1 MEFTRLLPLTLLFAL
16 PVVAAENAGPAQLP
30 DVVVTP
36 ARSARSADE
45 LPFTTAR
52 IDAADLQLGRMSRTT
67 PEALKEFPAVLVQK
81 TGHGQG
87 SPFVRGFTGYHTLFL
102 VDGIRLNNSTF
113 RSGPNQYWSTVDSFS
128 YDRLELLKGS
138 ASMQYGSDAVGGVAQ
153 AVTADPFEAAGPEGS
168 SARLHLRGASAE
180 RSLAGR
186 LESAVASGDTAFRA
200 GVTLRDYGDLESGGS
215 AGRLRKTG
223 YDEWAADAGLAL
235 RLSEQWRLDAVHQTL
250 EQDDAWRTHSTPFA
264 KSFRGTKVGSD
275 KARIL
280 DQTRHLTY
288 ARLSGE
294 DLTGALSDASVTLSL
309 HRQGE
314 REFRVR
320 KDDTEQY
327 TGTDVDT
334 FGAQAQG
341 GAELGETMLTFG
353 VDYYH
358 DTVDSFS
365 RRQKEAGGS
374 FKNAIQGPVADDSS
388 YDSLGLFVQ
397 DEFKVA
403 ADTRAIAGARYTRS
417 SVDAGR
423 FEDPATGDAASYTH
437 DWDNVSFSGRLLHDV
452 AKDAS
457 LFAGVSQGF
466 RAPNLSD
473 LTRFDVARSEEVE
486 IASTDLDAEQ
496 FLSFEAGAR
505 LHGERAFTGQ
515 LSVFHTLIDDL
526 IQRTP
531 TGESNEDGLLVR
543 KTNSGDGYVQGVE
556 AEGRLELAET
566 LSLRGMITWMK
577 GEIDSYVSS
586 EPVLVEDN
594 LSRVM
599 PLTGQI
605 ALRHTPSDKGWVE
618 LVFAAGDDQDNL
630 SDSDRRDT
638 ERIPPGGNVSYE
650 VFTLRGN
657 VALADDVDLSLAVEN
672 LFDTE
677 YRLLGSGVN
686 EPGRNFVAAVDV
698 RF

>member
-1 MEFTRLLPLTLLFAL
+1 MVLSRLLPMALLFAL
-16 PVVAAENAGPAQLP
+16 PAPAAENAPPTQLP
-30 DVVVTP
+30 DMVVTP
-36 ARSARSADE
+36 ARSPRSANE
-45 LPFTTAR
+45 QPFTTTR
-52 IDAADLQLGRMSRTT
+52 IDAGDLQLGKMSRTT
-67 PEALKEFPAVLVQK
+67 PEAFKETPAVLVQK
-81 TGHGQG
+81 TAHGQG

-102 VDGIRLNNSTF
+102 VDGVRLNNSTF

-128 YDRLELLKGS
+128 YERLELLKGA

-153 AVTADPFEAAGPEGS
+153 AVTADPFESAGPDGS

-186 LESAVASGDTAFRA
+186 LESAVAEGDVAFRA

-215 AGRLRKTG
+215 AGKLATTG
-223 YDEWAADAGLAL
+223 YDEWAADAALAL
-235 RLSEQWRLDAVHQTL
+235 RLGEQWRMDAVHQTVD
-250 EQDDAWRTHSTPFA
+250 QDDAWRTHSTPFA

-288 ARLSGE
+288 ARLSGD
-294 DLTGALSDASVTLSL
+294 DLTGALTDASVTLSL
-309 HRQGE
+309 HQQHE
-314 REFRVR
+314 REFRIR
-320 KDDTEQY
+320 KDGTEQY

-341 GAELGETMLTFG
+341 AADVAGTVLTLG

-358 DTVDSFS
+358 DEVDSFS
-365 RRQKEAGGS
+365 RRQKEVGGP
-374 FKNAIQGPVADDSS
+374 FKDAIQGPVADDSS
-388 YDSLGLFVQ
+388 YDSVGVFAQ
-397 DEFKVA
+397 DEMQLA
-403 ADTRAIAGARYTRS
+403 EDLDGIAGVRYTYT

-423 FEDPATGDAASYTH
+423 FEDPVTGNAASYSG
-437 DWDNVSFSGRLLHDV
+437 DWNNLSLSGRLLYDL
-452 AKDAS
+452 ARDAN

-473 LTRFDVARSEEVE
+473 LTRLDIARSDEVE
-486 IASTDLDAEQ
+486 VPSTDLDAEQ

-505 LHGERAFTGQ
+505 LTGERAFTGQ

-531 TGESNEDGLLVR
+531 TGETNEDGILVR

-566 LSLRGMITWMK
+566 FSLRGMITWMK
-577 GEIDSYVSS
+577 GEIDAYLSS
-586 EPVLVEDN
+586 EPVLTEDN

-618 LVFAAGDDQDNL
+618 FVFAAGDDQDDL

-657 VALADDVDLSLAVEN
+657 VALAEDLNLSLAVEN
-672 LFDTE
+672 LFDQE